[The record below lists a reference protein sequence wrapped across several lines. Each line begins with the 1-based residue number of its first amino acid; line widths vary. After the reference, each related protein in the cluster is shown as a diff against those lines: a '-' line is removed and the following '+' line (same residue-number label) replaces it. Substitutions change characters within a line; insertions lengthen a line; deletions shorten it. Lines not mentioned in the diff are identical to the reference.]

1 MSSPRLRLDR
11 GPPGGDHSLTPAR
24 EREVTHLVD
33 RLFRT
38 LAGQLTAGVVRILG
52 PSQIDLAADVV
63 QETMLR
69 ALRTWPFHGIPDV
82 PAAWLMRTARNRAV
96 DLVRRARLGEES
108 ESRIA
113 HHFTSLVDDSGGER
127 REDTLHLMLA
137 CADPAL
143 PVDAVVAILLQA
155 VGGLGSREIARA
167 MLLPEATVAQ
177 RIVRAKKRMREWPAD
192 EELFARPIEELAQRR
207 DVALRA
213 IYLLFNEGHN
223 ASEGDEV
230 LRGELAREA
239 TRLVM
244 LLASVP
250 ELNDPAVEALAAL
263 ILLHASRFP
272 SRQGDDGS
280 LVLLADQDRT
290 LWDEAL
296 LQRGFHHLARAAES
310 DTPTRYHLEAAI
322 AAEHAR
328 AGSFEA
334 TNWDGIVDLY
344 GGLMV
349 LAPSPVVRT
358 NRAVAL
364 VLAGRVDE
372 GEAELEAIADEPGV
386 SRYGWFFATRGWLRD
401 RLGDLAGARDDYRA
415 ALARQPSA
423 PHRTLLLS
431 RLARLDG

>member
-1 MSSPRLRLDR
+1 VHL
-11 GPPGGDHSLTPAR
+11 
-24 EREVTHLVD
+24 LVD

-52 PSQIDLAADVV
+52 PSRIDLAADVV

-96 DLVRRARLGEES
+96 DLVRRARLGDELEQ
-108 ESRIA
+108 RIA

-155 VGGLGSREIARA
+155 VGGLGAREIGRA

-177 RIVRAKKRMREWPAD
+177 RIVRAKRRMREWPAD
-192 EELFARPIEELAQRR
+192 EELFGRPLEELALRR

-213 IYLLFNEGHN
+213 IYLLFSEGHN

-230 LRGELAREA
+230 LRAELAREA
-239 TRLVM
+239 SRLVM
-244 LLASVP
+244 LLVSVP

-272 SRQGDDGS
+272 ARQGDDGS
-280 LVLLADQDRT
+280 LILLADQDRT
-290 LWDEAL
+290 RWDDAL
-296 LQRGFHHLARAAES
+296 LQRGFHHLARAAET

-328 AGSFEA
+328 AGTFEA
-334 TNWDGIVDLY
+334 TNWEGIVDLY
-344 GGLMV
+344 GGLMA
-349 LAPSPVVRT
+349 LAPSAVVRT

-364 VLAGRVDE
+364 VLAGRIDE
-372 GEAELEAIADEPGV
+372 GEAELDAIEAEPEV

-401 RLGDLAGARDDYRA
+401 RLGDVEGARADYRA
-415 ALARQPSA
+415 ALERQPSA
-423 PHRTLLLS
+423 PHRALLAD

>member
-1 MSSPRLRLDR
+1 MPPPRLWLDR
-11 GPPGGDHSLTPAR
+11 GPPGGDHALTPDR
-24 EREVTHLVD
+24 EREVTQLVD

-52 PSQIDLAADVV
+52 PSQIDLAGDVV

-96 DLVRRARLGEES
+96 DLVRRARLGEEL

-113 HHFTSLVDDSGGER
+113 HHFTSLVDDSGGDR

-143 PVDAVVAILLQA
+143 PEDAVVAILLQA

-177 RIVRAKKRMREWPAD
+177 RIVRAKKRLREWPAND
-192 EELFARPIEELAQRR
+192 DLFAHPLEALAQRR

-213 IYLLFNEGHN
+213 IYLLFSEGHN

-230 LRGELAREA
+230 LRAELAREA
-239 TRLVM
+239 FRLVM

-250 ELNDPAVEALAAL
+250 ELSDPAVDALAAL

-272 SRQGDDGS
+272 ARLGDDGT
-280 LVLLADQDRT
+280 LVLLADQDRAR
-290 LWDEAL
+290 WDQTM

-310 DTPTRYHLEAAI
+310 DAPTRYHLEAAI

-328 AGSFEA
+328 AGTFEA
-334 TNWDGIVDLY
+334 TNWAGIVDLY
-344 GGLMV
+344 GGLMAI
-349 LAPSPVVRT
+349 APTPVVRT

-386 SRYGWFFATRGWLRD
+386 SRYGWFFATRGWLRE
-401 RLGDLAGARDDYRA
+401 RLGDPAGAQDDYHA

-431 RLARLDG
+431 RLARLKR

>member
-1 MSSPRLRLDR
+1 M
-11 GPPGGDHSLTPAR
+11 
-24 EREVTHLVD
+24 D

-38 LAGQLTAGVVRILG
+38 LAGQLTAGVIRILG
-52 PSQIDLAADVV
+52 PSRIDLADDVV

-96 DLVRRARLGEES
+96 DLVRRARLGEAL
-108 ESRIA
+108 ESRIVQ
-113 HHFTSLVDDSGGER
+113 HFTSLVDDSGGER

-155 VGGLGSREIARA
+155 VGGLGAREIARA

-192 EELFARPIEELAQRR
+192 EELFARPLEELAQRR

-213 IYLLFNEGHN
+213 IYLLFTEGHN

-230 LRGELAREA
+230 LRAELAREA
-239 TRLVM
+239 LRLVM

-250 ELNDPAVEALAAL
+250 ELNDPAVDALAAL
-263 ILLHASRFP
+263 ILLHAARFP
-272 SRQGDDGS
+272 ARQGDDGS
-280 LVLLADQDRT
+280 IVLLADQDRSR
-290 LWDEAL
+290 WDAAL

-310 DTPTRYHLEAAI
+310 DTPTPYHLEAAI

-349 LAPSPVVRT
+349 LSPTPVVRT

-364 VLAGRVDE
+364 VLAGRMVE
-372 GEAELEAIADEPGV
+372 GEAELDAIADEPGV
-386 SRYGWFFATRGWLRD
+386 ARYAWFYATRGWLRD
-401 RLGDLAGARDDYRA
+401 RIGDVEGAREDYRA
-415 ALARQPSA
+415 ALTRQPSA
-423 PHRTLLLS
+423 PHRALLER
-431 RLARLDG
+431 RLARLGE